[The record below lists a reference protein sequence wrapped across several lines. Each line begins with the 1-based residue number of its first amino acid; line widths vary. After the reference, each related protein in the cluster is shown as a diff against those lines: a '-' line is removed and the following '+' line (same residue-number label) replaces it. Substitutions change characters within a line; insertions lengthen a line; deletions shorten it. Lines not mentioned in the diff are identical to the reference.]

1 MKNVFLSLFFEKCFF
16 FLNLVIFNAFFI
28 FKIFKFLSWLFGH
41 VEKQL
46 DQKDKVN
53 FKIYEFT
60 AWLTNKCNTHITQYL
75 QK

>member
-1 MKNVFLSLFFEKCFF
+1 MLFSFSRY
-16 FLNLVIFNAFFI
+16 
-28 FKIFKFLSWLFGH
+28 FKFLSWLFGH